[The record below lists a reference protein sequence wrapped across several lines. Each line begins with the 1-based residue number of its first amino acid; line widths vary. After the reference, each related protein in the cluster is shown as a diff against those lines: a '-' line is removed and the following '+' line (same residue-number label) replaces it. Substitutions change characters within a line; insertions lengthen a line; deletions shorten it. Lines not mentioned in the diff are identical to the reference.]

1 MFIFAIYYICLPLSS
16 GARFMPTFI
25 PLITSQGV
33 DRCSFVTMALCFVGA
48 AGTGVTNADTMTMSP
63 AVVPRVRSLCRS
75 TPSRRRSRCWCLSAP
90 TCFHPFHVGCCFSH
104 RIVKPGRYARWW
116 YDRRRYDRRRYDCWR
131 YDQRRVNRREG
142 DRRRY
147 NRWLDNR
154 RRCDRWRD
162 NRRRVDRQD
171 GDRRRYDCW

>member
-104 RIVKPGRYARWW
+104 LIVKPGRYARWW
-116 YDRRRYDRRRYDCWR
+116 YDRRRYDRWWYDRRRYDRWWYDRWWYDRWWYDRLRYDRRRYDCWR
-131 YDQRRVNRREG
+131 YD
-142 DRRRY
+142 
-147 NRWLDNR
+147 
-154 RRCDRWRD
+154 
-162 NRRRVDRQD
+162 
-171 GDRRRYDCW
+171 